1 MSEKSAPLNFTQLFN
16 DSYERLMDASQHDFF
31 QAFYLHFVAAS
42 PEVAAAFANTDMEK
56 QYDMLHLSLMQM
68 MSFASDRRANSYL
81 EQIATRHA
89 NLNINGTL
97 YELWR
102 DSLLKTVRE
111 QDPLY
116 DAQVELA
123 WRITLAPGLEF
134 MRAYGL
140 LAS

>member
-16 DSYERLMDASQHDFF
+16 DSYERLMVAGQHDFF
-31 QAFYLHFVAAS
+31 QTFYRHFVAAS

-81 EQIATRHA
+81 EQIATHHA
-89 NLNINGTL
+89 NLNIRANL
-97 YELWR
+97 YDLWR
-102 DSLLKTVRE
+102 ESLLNSVRE
-111 QDPLY
+111 LDSQY

-134 MRAYGL
+134 MRAYGQ